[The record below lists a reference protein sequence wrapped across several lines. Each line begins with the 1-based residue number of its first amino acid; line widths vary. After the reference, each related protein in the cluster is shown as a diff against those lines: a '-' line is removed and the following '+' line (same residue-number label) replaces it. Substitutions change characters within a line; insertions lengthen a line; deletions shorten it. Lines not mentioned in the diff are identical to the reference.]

1 MFGFSKK
8 IGIDLGTANVLVF
21 EKGQGIVLQEPSVVA
36 MDTNTN
42 KVLAVGTEA
51 RRMLG
56 RTPGNIVAI
65 RPLKDGV
72 IADFEVTEI
81 MLKHFISRAIKKKRL
96 FKPTVMVCIPVGIT
110 GVEKRAVIES
120 AMQVGARKT
129 FLIEEPL
136 AAAIGAGLPIGEP
149 SGSMVI
155 DIGGG
160 TSEIA
165 VISLGGIVISES
177 LRIGGDRFDDA
188 MIRYIRDKYNL
199 IIGEKTSEEIKIN
212 IGSAFVDEDKDE
224 DIDYEVRG
232 RSVITGL
239 PKNLILS
246 SKETVEAFSEPI
258 HSILDAVRRVLEQ
271 TPPELSSDIMD
282 RGIIMTGG
290 GALLSGFAK
299 LLSKE
304 TDIPVF
310 LADDPLTCVARGT
323 GHALEEIDELADA
336 LMSNE
341 GLGLKR

>member
-1 MFGFSKK
+1 MLGLSKR
-8 IGIDLGTANVLVF
+8 IGIDLGTANILVF
-21 EKGQGIVLQEPSVVA
+21 EKGKGIVLQEPSVVA
-36 MDTNTN
+36 MDTSSD
-42 KVLAVGTEA
+42 KPVAVGTEA

-72 IADFEVTEI
+72 IANFEVTEI
-81 MLKHFISRAIKKKRL
+81 MLKHFITKAIKRNKL
-96 FKPTVMVCIPVGIT
+96 FKPTVMICVPVGIT

-149 SGSMVI
+149 SGNMVI

-165 VISLGGIVISES
+165 VISLGGIVVSES
-177 LRIGGDRFDDA
+177 LRIGGDRFDEA
-188 MIRYIRDKYNL
+188 IIRYIRENYNL
-199 IIGEKTSEEIKIN
+199 IIGEKTAEEIKMT
-212 IGSAFVDEDKDE
+212 IGSAFVDENKE
-224 DIDYEVRG
+224 YEVRG
-232 RSVITGL
+232 RSVVSGL
-239 PKNLILS
+239 PENLVLD
-246 SKETVEAFSEPI
+246 SKETVKAFAEPT
-258 HSILDAVRRVLEQ
+258 HAILDAVRRVLEK

-282 RGIIMTGG
+282 KGIIMTGG
-290 GALLSGFAK
+290 GALLDGLAK

-310 LADDPLTCVARGT
+310 IADDPLACVAIGT
-323 GHALEEIDELADA
+323 GQALEEIDSLADS
-336 LMSNE
+336 LMSSE
-341 GLGLKR
+341 KHSFKT

>member
-1 MFGFSKK
+1 MGFSKK

-21 EKGQGIVLQEPSVVA
+21 EKGRGIVLQEPSVVA
-36 MDTNTN
+36 MDTSSK
-42 KVLAVGTEA
+42 KVVAVGKEA

-81 MLKHFISRAIKKKRL
+81 MLKHFITQAVKKRRF
-96 FKPTVMVCIPVGIT
+96 FKPIVMVCIPVGIT

-120 AMQVGARKT
+120 SMQVGARKT

-149 SGSMVI
+149 RGSMVI

-165 VISLGGIVISES
+165 VLSLGGIVVSES
-177 LRIGGDRFDDA
+177 LRIGGDRFDEA
-188 MIRYIRDKYNL
+188 LIRYIRDKYNL
-199 IIGEKTSEEIKIN
+199 IIGDKTAEEIKVS
-212 IGSAFVDEDKDE
+212 IGCAYIEE
-224 DIDYEVRG
+224 NEEYEVRG
-232 RSVITGL
+232 RSVVSGL
-239 PKNLILS
+239 PKNLVITS
-246 SKETVEAFSEPI
+246 AETLEALNEPI
-258 HSILDAVRRVLEQ
+258 NAILDAVKRVLEQ

-290 GALLSGFAK
+290 GSLLKGFTK
-299 LLSKE
+299 LLSQE

-323 GHALEEIDELADA
+323 GKALEEIDNLSDV
-336 LMSNE
+336 LLSNE
-341 GLGLKR
+341 GVGYKR

>member
-1 MFGFSKK
+1 MGFSKK

-21 EKGQGIVLQEPSVVA
+21 EKGRGIVLQEPSVVA
-36 MDTNTN
+36 MDTSSK
-42 KVLAVGTEA
+42 KVIAVGKEA

-65 RPLKDGV
+65 RPLKNGV

-81 MLKHFISRAIKKKRL
+81 MLKHFITQAVKKRRF
-96 FKPTVMVCIPVGIT
+96 FKPIVMVCIPVGIT

-120 AMQVGARKT
+120 SMQVGARKT

-149 SGSMVI
+149 RGSMVI

-165 VISLGGIVISES
+165 VLSLGGIVVSES
-177 LRIGGDRFDDA
+177 LRIGGDRFDEA
-188 MIRYIRDKYNL
+188 LIRYIRDKYNL
-199 IIGEKTSEEIKIN
+199 IIGDKTAEEIKVS
-212 IGSAFVDEDKDE
+212 IGCAYIEE
-224 DIDYEVRG
+224 NEEYEVRG
-232 RSVITGL
+232 RSVVSGL
-239 PKNLILS
+239 PKNLVITS
-246 SKETVEAFSEPI
+246 AETLEALNEPI
-258 HSILDAVRRVLEQ
+258 NAILDAVKRVLEQ

-290 GALLSGFAK
+290 GSLLKGFTK
-299 LLSKE
+299 LLSQE

-323 GHALEEIDELADA
+323 GKALEEIDNLSDV
-336 LMSNE
+336 LLSNE
-341 GLGLKR
+341 GVGYKR

>member
-1 MFGFSKK
+1 MLGFSKK

-21 EKGQGIVLQEPSVVA
+21 EEGKGIVLQEPSVVA
-36 MDTNTN
+36 MDTNTD
-42 KVLAVGTEA
+42 KVVAVGTEA

-72 IADFEVTEI
+72 IADFEITEI
-81 MLKHFISRAIKKKRL
+81 MLKHFIFRAIKRKRL
-96 FKPTVMVCIPVGIT
+96 FKPVVMVCVPVGIT
-110 GVEKRAVIES
+110 GVEKRAVMES
-120 AMQVGARKT
+120 AMQVGARSAS
-129 FLIEEPL
+129 LIEEPL

-165 VISLGGIVISES
+165 VISLGGIVVSES
-177 LRIGGDRFDDA
+177 LRIGGDRFDEA
-188 MIRYIRDKYNL
+188 LIRYIRDKYNL
-199 IIGEKTSEEIKIN
+199 IIGEKTAEEIKIS
-212 IGSAFVDEDKDE
+212 IGAAFVEEDRDH
-224 DIDYEVRG
+224 EVRG
-232 RSVITGL
+232 RSVISGL
-239 PKNLILS
+239 PKNLTLS
-246 SKETVEAFSEPI
+246 SNETVEAFAEPI
-258 HSILDAVRRVLEQ
+258 HAILDAVRRVLEQ
-271 TPPELSSDIMD
+271 TPPELSADIMD

-290 GALLSGFAK
+290 GSLLTGLAK

-323 GHALEEIDELADA
+323 GHALEDINKLADA
-336 LMSNE
+336 LISNE
-341 GLGLKR
+341 GFSFKR

>member
-1 MFGFSKK
+1 MLGLSKK

-21 EKGQGIVLQEPSVVA
+21 EKGKGIVLQEPSVVA
-36 MDTNTN
+36 MDRNTD
-42 KVLAVGTEA
+42 KVVAVGTEA

-96 FKPTVMVCIPVGIT
+96 FKPIVMVCVPVGIT

-120 AMQVGARKT
+120 AMQVGARNAS
-129 FLIEEPL
+129 LIEEPL
-136 AAAIGAGLPIGEP
+136 AAAIGASLPIGEP
-149 SGSMVI
+149 SGSMII

-165 VISLGGIVISES
+165 VISLGGIVVSES

-199 IIGEKTSEEIKIN
+199 IIGEKTAEAIKIN
-212 IGSAFVDEDKDE
+212 IGAAFVEENKE
-224 DIDYEVRG
+224 YEVRG
-232 RSVITGL
+232 RSVISGL
-239 PKNLILS
+239 PKNLLIS
-246 SKETVEAFSEPI
+246 SEETVEAFAEPI
-258 HSILDAVRRVLEQ
+258 NSILDAVRRVLEQ

-290 GALLSGFAK
+290 GALLTGLAT
-299 LLSKE
+299 LLSNE

-310 LADDPLTCVARGT
+310 LADDPLTCVAKGT
-323 GHALEEIDELADA
+323 GQALEEMDDLADS
-336 LMSNE
+336 LMSHE
-341 GLGLKR
+341 RLGFKR

>member
-1 MFGFSKK
+1 MLGFSKK

-21 EKGQGIVLQEPSVVA
+21 EKGKGIVLQEPSVVA

-42 KVLAVGTEA
+42 KVVAVGTEA

-81 MLKHFISRAIKKKRL
+81 MLKHFISRAIKNKRIL
-96 FKPTVMVCIPVGIT
+96 KPTVMVCIPVGVT

-136 AAAIGAGLPIGEP
+136 AAAIGADLPIGEP

-165 VISLGGIVISES
+165 VISLGGIVVSES
-177 LRIGGDRFDDA
+177 LRIGGDRFDES

-199 IIGEKTSEEIKIN
+199 IIGEKTAEEIKIN
-212 IGSAFVDEDKDE
+212 IGAAFVEEDKE
-224 DIDYEVRG
+224 YEVRG
-232 RSVITGL
+232 RSVISGL
-239 PKNLILS
+239 PKNLILTS
-246 SKETVEAFSEPI
+246 RETVEAFSEPI
-258 HSILDAVRRVLEQ
+258 HAILDAVRRVLEQ

-290 GALLSGFAK
+290 GALMTGLAK

-323 GHALEEIDELADA
+323 GQALEEIDNLAGA
-336 LMSNE
+336 LLSNE
-341 GLGLKR
+341 GLGFKR

>member
-21 EKGQGIVLQEPSVVA
+21 EKGRGIVLQEPSVVA
-36 MDTNTN
+36 LDTNTD
-42 KVLAVGTEA
+42 KVVAVGTEA

-96 FKPTVMVCIPVGIT
+96 FKPTIMVCIPAGIT

-120 AMQVGARKT
+120 ASQVGARKT

-136 AAAIGAGLPIGEP
+136 AAAIGADLPIGDP

-177 LRIGGDRFDDA
+177 LRIGGDRFDEA
-188 MIRYIRDKYNL
+188 MMRYIRDKYNL
-199 IIGEKTSEEIKIN
+199 IIGEKTAEEIKIG
-212 IGSAFVDEDKDE
+212 IGAAFVEENKE
-224 DIDYEVRG
+224 YEVRG
-232 RSVITGL
+232 RSVVSGL
-239 PKNLILS
+239 PQNLIIS

-258 HSILDAVRRVLEQ
+258 RSILDAVRRVLEK

-290 GALLSGFAK
+290 GALLTGLAK
-299 LLSKE
+299 LLSQE

-310 LADDPLTCVARGT
+310 LADDPLTCVAKGT
-323 GHALEEIDELADA
+323 GYALEEIESLSDN
-336 LMSNE
+336 LMSND
-341 GLGLKR
+341 GVSL